1 MAKTQKPVEVEE
13 PKAEEPS
20 PVPTPDS
27 TTAST
32 PASTPEEPKA
42 EEPKVEE
49 PKESKGD
56 INCFQGG
63 VFIRAYNAKVHGK
76 NALKLAEG
84 FVSKR
89 ADREIK

>member
-1 MAKTQKPVEVEE
+1 MANTKKPAEVEE
-13 PKAEEPS
+13 PKVEEP
-20 PVPTPDS
+20 T
-27 TTAST
+27 
-32 PASTPEEPKA
+32 EEPKA

-76 NALKLAEG
+76 NALKLAES

>member
-1 MAKTQKPVEVEE
+1 MANTKKPAEAEEPKVEE
-13 PKAEEPS
+13 P
-20 PVPTPDS
+20 T
-27 TTAST
+27 
-32 PASTPEEPKA
+32 EEPKA

-76 NALKLAEG
+76 NALKLAES

>member
-1 MAKTQKPVEVEE
+1 MANTKKPAEAEEPKVEE
-13 PKAEEPS
+13 P
-20 PVPTPDS
+20 T
-27 TTAST
+27 
-32 PASTPEEPKA
+32 EEPKA

>member
-1 MAKTQKPVEVEE
+1 MAKTQKPVEV
-13 PKAEEPS
+13 
-20 PVPTPDS
+20 
-27 TTAST
+27 
-32 PASTPEEPKA
+32 

-63 VFIRAYNAKVHGK
+63 VFIRAYNVKVHGK
-76 NALKLAEG
+76 NAQKLAEG

>member
-1 MAKTQKPVEVEE
+1 MANTKKPAEVEE
-13 PKAEEPS
+13 PKVEEPTEE
-20 PVPTPDS
+20 PK
-27 TTAST
+27 A
-32 PASTPEEPKA
+32 EEPKA

>member
-1 MAKTQKPVEVEE
+1 MANTKKPAEVEE
-13 PKAEEPS
+13 PKVEEPK
-20 PVPTPDS
+20 VEEPT
-27 TTAST
+27 
-32 PASTPEEPKA
+32 EEPKA